1 MLQSLTS
8 LAFVVKPLDLA
19 QPQSCQDE
27 RTLSAGLA
35 NEVELLHAIAPA
47 RIMPIVGDGVV

>member
-1 MLQSLTS
+1 VLQSLTS